1 MTHYGIVLDATFPMI
16 TLALSG
22 ENTATV
28 EVDLA
33 IDTGFTDVMT
43 LPPDIIEVLN
53 LRFNKEIFLTL
64 ADGTAYSGVAYTG
77 WVRWHDSVREIEVI
91 SVDADPLV
99 GMRLLA
105 GSNLSI
111 DAEPGGAV
119 TISELPTR

>member
-1 MTHYGIVLDATFPMI
+1 MTHYGVVLDATFPMI

-22 ENTATV
+22 ENSATV
-28 EVDLA
+28 EVDFA
-33 IDTGFTDVMT
+33 IDTGFTEVMT
-43 LPPDIIEVLN
+43 LPPDIIEELN

-64 ADGTAYSGVAYTG
+64 ADGTAYLGVAYTG
-77 WVRWHDSVREIEVI
+77 RVRWHDSVREIEVI

-119 TISELPTR
+119 TISELPAR